1 MINTDVIYL
10 FSAAIAISAFYI
22 QGQEYIR
29 SMISGQLIQ
38 SILIA
43 ILSFIL
49 AYYERSVDLL
59 ILGILLIILRGI
71 LVTYFLL
78 RQVPLRRSYIFER
91 NVSVPSLLLVDLVFV
106 VTATFVVYSLA
117 LSKIIPHSAFGSSP
131 VLLFSLI
138 LFFQGLFLIT
148 SRKGTLTQVL
158 GYVEEENAL
167 ILFGLFLLPV
177 PIIIEASVFLD
188 VLALV
193 VISTVVTQEKDR
205 HEPVEELKG

>member
-1 MINTDVIYL
+1 MIGNSVVYL
-10 FSAAIAISAFYI
+10 ISAAIAISAFYI
-22 QGQEYIR
+22 QGQEYMR
-29 SMISGQLIQ
+29 SLVRGQLIQ
-38 SILIA
+38 SLIIA
-43 ILSFIL
+43 AASFLL
-49 AYYERSVDLL
+49 AYYERSMDLL
-59 ILGILLIILRGI
+59 ILGILLIVLRGI

-78 RQVPLRRSYIFER
+78 RQIPRRRSYLYER
-91 NVSVPSLLLVDLVFV
+91 NVSVPALLLVDLVFV
-106 VTATFVVYSLA
+106 VIATFLVYSLA
-117 LSKIIPHSAFGSSP
+117 FSKIVPHSVLQNSS
-131 VLLFSLI
+131 VLLFPLI

-148 SRKGTLTQVL
+148 SRRGTITQVV

>member
-1 MINTDVIYL
+1 M
-10 FSAAIAISAFYI
+10 
-22 QGQEYIR
+22 
-29 SMISGQLIQ
+29 
-38 SILIA
+38 
-43 ILSFIL
+43 
-49 AYYERSVDLL
+49 
-59 ILGILLIILRGI
+59 
-71 LVTYFLL
+71 
-78 RQVPLRRSYIFER
+78 RRSYIFER

-117 LSKIIPHSAFGSSP
+117 LSKIIPHSSFGSSP

>member
-1 MINTDVIYL
+1 M
-10 FSAAIAISAFYI
+10 
-22 QGQEYIR
+22 R
-29 SMISGQLIQ
+29 SLVRGQLIQ
-38 SILIA
+38 SVLIA
-43 ILSFIL
+43 VASFLL
-49 AYYERSVDLL
+49 AYYERSIDLL
-59 ILGILLIILRGI
+59 ILGILLIVLRGI

-78 RQVPLRRSYIFER
+78 RQLPRRRSYLYER
-91 NVSVPSLLLVDLVFV
+91 NVSVPALLLVDLVFV
-106 VTATFVVYSLA
+106 VIATFLVYSLA
-117 LSKIIPHSAFGSSP
+117 FSRVVPHSFLRNSS
-131 VLLFSLI
+131 VLLFPLI

-148 SRKGTLTQVL
+148 SRRGTITQVV